1 MCDLVFILDRYL
13 LVFDWVLV
21 LLNIFI
27 CVLLSEVLI
36 NYLVWMLLLEILLD
50 NELCLK
56 L

>member
-27 CVLLSEVLI
+27 CVLNEVLI